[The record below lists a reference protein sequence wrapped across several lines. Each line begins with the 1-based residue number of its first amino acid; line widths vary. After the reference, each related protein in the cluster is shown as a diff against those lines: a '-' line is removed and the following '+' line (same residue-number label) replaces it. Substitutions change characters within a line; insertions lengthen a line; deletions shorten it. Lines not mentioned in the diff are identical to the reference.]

1 MRLGSSASTRTLS
14 GSAPSRMVGMKTFSC
29 VVSRTAAVEKG
40 KGAAAEAKE
49 VELEGMPPEYYD
61 EVRHVNLRIDSRM
74 L

>member
-1 MRLGSSASTRTLS
+1 
-14 GSAPSRMVGMKTFSC
+14 
-29 VVSRTAAVEKG
+29 VEKG